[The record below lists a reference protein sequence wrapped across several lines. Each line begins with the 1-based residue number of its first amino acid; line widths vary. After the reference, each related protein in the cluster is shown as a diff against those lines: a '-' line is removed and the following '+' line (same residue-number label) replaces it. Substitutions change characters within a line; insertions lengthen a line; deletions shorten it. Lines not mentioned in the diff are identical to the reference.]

1 MLSGREMEIRHQEGR
16 RASKSLSRRVTQRLG
31 QSRCSI
37 NVSEFTDCS
46 LGHENEASEMK
57 PLRQRDPLGR
67 QLRRAVGGRAG
78 GLGLSRTAPSLQN
91 SPGLFIS

>member
-31 QSRCSI
+31 QSRCSV

-57 PLRQRDPLGR
+57 PLRQRDPWEGSFAG
-67 QLRRAVGGRAG
+67 QWEG
-78 GLGLSRTAPSLQN
+78 GLGDWASPALLPPCRTPPAY
-91 SPGLFIS
+91 